1 MNYMKVCIIHWK
13 YVPSYQLFSKLQT
26 LSFFSSSFEI
36 PTKRKEIQKWN
47 PVTWQWCGLNTTPAL
62 NDENLTLKF
71 FLEQPDVSIYYNTNL
86 DFFHFLGGKNYLFTS
101 FLNDILIGK
110 KVQSSYWKL
119 HYINISIY
127 VYILWIFK
135 SFAVIKAKLRFLN

>member
-1 MNYMKVCIIHWK
+1 MKSCNLAVVWVEYNTRAKWWK
-13 YVPSYQLFSKLQT
+13 SHKL
-26 LSFFSSSFEI
+26 
-36 PTKRKEIQKWN
+36 
-47 PVTWQWCGLNTTPAL
+47 
-62 NDENLTLKF
+62 

-135 SFAVIKAKLRFLN
+135 SFVVIKAKLRFLN